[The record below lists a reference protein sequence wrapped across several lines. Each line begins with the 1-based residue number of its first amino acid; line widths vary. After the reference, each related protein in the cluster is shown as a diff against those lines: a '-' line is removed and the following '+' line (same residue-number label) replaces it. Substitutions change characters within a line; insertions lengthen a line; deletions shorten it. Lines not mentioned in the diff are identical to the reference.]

1 MRHSVRVPDRRSDPS
16 GPADPAAAWAEPST
30 RAALAAYRGG
40 SWRWLLG
47 GMAGLA
53 IGTGTAFYAV
63 EVFRRPGLGPIIV
76 GAYLIGLAAV
86 VVGVLGLLR
95 AVSWQ
100 IALLRGAWRRAE
112 LRGVGQ
118 VLRLVWAEPAPA
130 ETAAP
135 TRPESSSNADRPGP
149 AEHLDV
155 ALLPTA
161 RWRSRVLAG
170 HRDSEILVR
179 PVGAGRYVLA
189 AGEPRSLYGVRALRR
204 QI

>member
-16 GPADPAAAWAEPST
+16 GPADPVAAWAEPST
-30 RAALAAYRGG
+30 RAALTAYRRG
-40 SWRWLLG
+40 SWRWLIG
-47 GMAGLA
+47 GVGGLA
-53 IGTGTAFYAV
+53 IGTATAFYAV
-63 EVFRRPGLGPIIV
+63 EVFGRPGLGPIIV
-76 GAYLIGLAAV
+76 GAYLIGVVAV

-100 IALLRGAWRRAE
+100 VALARSPWRRAE

-118 VLRLVWAEPAPA
+118 VLRLVWAE
-130 ETAAP
+130 AAP
-135 TRPESSSNADRPGP
+135 RETSDHADRPGP

-170 HRDSEILVR
+170 HRDSEILAC
-179 PVGAGRYVLA
+179 PVGAGRHVLA
-189 AGEPRSLYGVRALRR
+189 AGDPRSLYGVRTLRR

>member
-1 MRHSVRVPDRRSDPS
+1 MRHSVRVPDRRCDPS
-16 GPADPAAAWAEPST
+16 GPVDPAPAWSQPST
-30 RAALAAYRGG
+30 RAALAAYRRG
-40 SWRWLLG
+40 SWRWLIG
-47 GMAGLA
+47 GVGGLA
-53 IGTGTAFYAV
+53 IGTATAFYAV
-63 EVFRRPGLGPIIV
+63 EVFGRPGLGPIIV
-76 GAYLIGLAAV
+76 GAYLIGVVAV

-100 IALLRGAWRRAE
+100 IALTRSPWRRAE

-118 VLRLVWAEPAPA
+118 VLRLVWAEPAPP
-130 ETAAP
+130 ET
-135 TRPESSSNADRPGP
+135 SDHADRPGP

-170 HRDSEILVR
+170 HRDSEILVC
-179 PVGAGRYVLA
+179 PVGADRHVLA
-189 AGEPRSLYGVRALRR
+189 AGEPRSLYGVRALRG